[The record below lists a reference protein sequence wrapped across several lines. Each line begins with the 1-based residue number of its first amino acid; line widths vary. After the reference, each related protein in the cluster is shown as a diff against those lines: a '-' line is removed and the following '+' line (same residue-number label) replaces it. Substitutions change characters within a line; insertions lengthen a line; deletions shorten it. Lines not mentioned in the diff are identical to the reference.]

1 MGEIFAALAIGFVGG
16 FAGGLLGIGGGAI
29 YVPALVL
36 LLNEDQ
42 HVAQGISLA
51 AIVATSIVG
60 GITHFRQGNVQT
72 ITVALVSPAAAVA
85 AFGAA
90 FLADALDADILRRI
104 FAVVMLYFALNMIV
118 RALRPGPT
126 PVQEGGSP

>member
-60 GITHFRQGNVQT
+60 GMTHFRQGNVQT
-72 ITVALVSPAAAVA
+72 GTVALVAPAAVVA

-90 FLADALDADILRRI
+90 FLADALGADVLRRI

-126 PVQEGGSP
+126 PVQEGGSR